1 MKGKELLNEIIYYNS
16 TMYKIVRTTKSYF
29 YINAL
34 KIDNEHIISATSF
47 EYIDILPHIEEEKLR
62 HYYRDILTNDKQI
75 KIKKTDLIDYL
86 IIDDIDNIYLVNNEI
101 TQDYYKNWKNSM
113 WSINAIY
120 LFIKYNVYLLT
131 NEYIRNNKKEFRESK
146 RFLFFCY
153 IKIIKKACNIIDIRD
168 ITKKINLDN
177 DYMIL
182 VNENKEIFLKD
193 KKIVNNCSCCVCLSN
208 GIQYTGFYK
217 CNHFFCYD
225 CYEKWAEISTHCPIC
240 RSS

>member
-34 KIDNEHIISATSF
+34 KIDNEHIISAVSF
-47 EYIDILPHIEEEKLR
+47 EYIDILPRIEEEKLR
-62 HYYRDILTNDKQI
+62 HYTDILTNDKQI

-113 WSINAIY
+113 FSTHFINIHIIY
-120 LFIKYNVYLLT
+120 HIYLLT

-146 RFLFFCY
+146 LFLFFCY

-168 ITKKINLDN
+168 ITKK
-177 DYMIL
+177 MITFIKTSIL
-182 VNENKEIFLKD
+182 
-193 KKIVNNCSCCVCLSN
+193 
-208 GIQYTGFYK
+208 YT
-217 CNHFFCYD
+217 
-225 CYEKWAEISTHCPIC
+225 I
-240 RSS
+240 R